1 MDAPAEPEHRRAPNP
16 DVRPSEWDLVR
27 AGPVELVGQLLDT
40 RASAIPFVSYDARRP
55 SAGALIAR
63 LMRLLPTV
71 DGQIARRVCGPDRYR
86 AAGPAGASI
95 QIDALMLQLQRPRR
109 RAMPSPAV
117 GGDRTALAS
126 PGHTQKRRWVCV
138 NGGFPE
144 RARKHGRLVRQRHD
158 RFAADGHKQCSVWLR
173 SQWPHLM
180 AGLTHVSRLLSLK
193 PQASSTSK
201 AGHIGVGDP
210 KPQYGVFGCDLADG
224 HRADLGHGHSRI
236 GAGAAMRRVVVPRI
250 EPGRVRH
257 DCAKWPSRERRRLGS
272 NRCCLLGYDQTPV
285 PPPTRPDRSM
295 SSISRPYFV
304 GSRSPASTTAAACR
318 AVSRLP
324 IRPTWPKRPR
334 RDFCQDFGRGRS
346 VPPDAVRS
354 RR

>member
-1 MDAPAEPEHRRAPNP
+1 MGSRAGRAGRTRRPAPGYTRFCHPFRLLRRAPP
-16 DVRPSEWDLVR
+16 LRRR
-27 AGPVELVGQLLDT
+27 ADRSPHATAAHRGWADRT
-40 RASAIPFVSYDARRP
+40 
-55 SAGALIAR
+55 AG
-63 LMRLLPTV
+63 V
-71 DGQIARRVCGPDRYR
+71 WPDRYR

-126 PGHTQKRRWVCV
+126 SPGTATRPTQKRRWVCV

-201 AGHIGVGDP
+201 AGAYWG
-210 KPQYGVFGCDLADG
+210 
-224 HRADLGHGHSRI
+224 
-236 GAGAAMRRVVVPRI
+236 
-250 EPGRVRH
+250 
-257 DCAKWPSRERRRLGS
+257 W
-272 NRCCLLGYDQTPV
+272 
-285 PPPTRPDRSM
+285 
-295 SSISRPYFV
+295 
-304 GSRSPASTTAAACR
+304 
-318 AVSRLP
+318 
-324 IRPTWPKRPR
+324 
-334 RDFCQDFGRGRS
+334 
-346 VPPDAVRS
+346 
-354 RR
+354 